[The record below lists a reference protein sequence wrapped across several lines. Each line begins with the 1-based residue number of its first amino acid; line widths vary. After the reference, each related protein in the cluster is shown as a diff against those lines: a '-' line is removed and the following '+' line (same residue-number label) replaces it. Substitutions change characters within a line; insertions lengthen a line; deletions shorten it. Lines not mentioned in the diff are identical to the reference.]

1 MRLKG
6 DDRQFM
12 LILGLN
18 MFHADASAAIVLDGE
33 VKFAIAEERLN
44 RRKHFG
50 GFPAL
55 AVKACLDA
63 VGAKISD
70 IDHVAV
76 GQDSDANLAKKVQ
89 YALANPAKIPNFI
102 RLRQRKEAMRDVRSL
117 LAQALDVDSSQLRFQ
132 EHHLEHHIAHIASA
146 YYCSPWEKAAGF
158 SYDGSGDFVS
168 TMMARCEG
176 NEIEVIDRVFLP
188 HSLGSVYTMICEFI
202 GYTQYGDEGK
212 VMGLAPYGKPTY
224 TDEIRK
230 IVSPKNGGFQ
240 LDLGY
245 FKPLGSNQGM
255 QVLPDGTVQLARHF
269 SERMEKLFG
278 EPRRQHAE
286 ITQRDMDLA
295 FALQHR
301 FEEVF
306 FHLLNDL
313 HRSVPVEDLAMAG
326 GCALNSVA
334 NGKIFDETP
343 FRRTYIQPAAGDEGL
358 AIGAALHTYH
368 SVLKQPRR
376 HELKNSYLGPEFSEV
391 RIQSALRNAGLEGKK
406 LERLAFLEAVA
417 DQIAAGNVVGWFQ
430 GRMEWGPRAL
440 GNRSIVA
447 HPGLP
452 NMKDILNAR
461 IKHREWF
468 RPFAPSILAD
478 YQHEYFEH
486 DHPSPFMLHVYKIYP
501 EKRKEL
507 CAVNHVDDT
516 GRLQT
521 VTREENPLYYDLISA
536 FHRKTGI
543 PVILNTSFNENEPI
557 VCTPEEA
564 IDCFQR
570 TRMDV
575 LAIGPYMVVKPEKDR
590 EEVVVSA
597 QQERS

>member
-1 MRLKG
+1 MI
-6 DDRQFM
+6 
-12 LILGLN
+12 ILGLN
-18 MFHADASAAIVLDGE
+18 MFHADASAALIVDGE

-44 RRKHFG
+44 RHKHFG

-70 IDHVAV
+70 VEHVAV
-76 GQDSDANLAKKVQ
+76 GQDSDANLTRKFQ
-89 YALANPAKIPNFI
+89 YALSNPAKILNFI

-117 LAQALDVDSSQLRFQ
+117 LAKALEVDAKKLRFQ
-132 EHHLEHHIAHIASA
+132 EHHVEHHIAHIASA

-168 TMMARCEG
+168 TMTARCEG
-176 NEIEVIDRVFLP
+176 NQIEVLDRVFLP

-202 GYTQYGDEGK
+202 GYSKYGDEGK
-212 VMGLAPYGKPTY
+212 VMGLAPYGKDTY
-224 TDEIRK
+224 CGEIEK
-230 IVSPKNGGFQ
+230 IVSPTKGGFR
-240 LDLGY
+240 LDLSY

-255 QVLPDGTVQLARHF
+255 QVLPDGTVRLARHF
-269 SERMEKLFG
+269 SDRMEKLFG
-278 EPRRQHAE
+278 EPRKPHAE
-286 ITQRDMDLA
+286 ITQREMDLA

-301 FEEVF
+301 FEEIF
-306 FHLLNDL
+306 FHLLNKL
-313 HRSVPVEDLAMAG
+313 HDRVPLENLAMAG

-334 NGKIFDETP
+334 NGKIFDRTP
-343 FRRTYIQPAAGDEGL
+343 FQKTYIQPAAGDEGL

-368 SVLKQPRR
+368 SVLNQSRC
-376 HELKNSYLGPEFSEV
+376 HQLTDSYLGPEFSDS
-391 RIQSALRNAGLEGKK
+391 RIQSALQTAGLKFRK
-406 LERLAFLEAVA
+406 LQRQELLDETAEH
-417 DQIAAGNVVGWFQ
+417 IAAGKVVGWFQ

-452 NMKDILNAR
+452 DMKDVLNAR

-468 RPFAPSILAD
+468 RPFAPSILAE
-478 YQHEYFEH
+478 YQDEYFEH
-486 DHPSPFMLHVYKIYP
+486 DHPSPFMLHVYKIRP
-501 EKRKEL
+501 EKRKAL
-507 CAVNHVDDT
+507 CAVNHVDNT

-521 VTREENPLYYDLISA
+521 VTHENPLYYGLISS

-575 LAIGPYMVVKPEKDR
+575 LAIGPFIVSKDCN
-590 EEVVVSA
+590 
-597 QQERS
+597 

>member
-1 MRLKG
+1 
-6 DDRQFM
+6 M

-18 MFHADASAAIVLDGE
+18 MFHADASAAIILDGE
-33 VKFAIAEERLN
+33 IKFAIAEERLN

-55 AVKACLDA
+55 AIQACLDA

-70 IDHVAV
+70 VEHVAV
-76 GQDSDANLAKKVQ
+76 GQDSDANLAEKVR
-89 YALANPAKIPNFI
+89 YALANPAKILNFI

-117 LAQALDVDSSQLRFQ
+117 LASALAVDASQLRFQ
-132 EHHLEHHIAHIASA
+132 EHHLEHHIAHIASS
-146 YYCSPWEKAAGF
+146 YYCSPWEETAGF

-168 TMMARCEG
+168 TMTARCRG
-176 NEIEVIDRVFLP
+176 NEIEVLERVFLP
-188 HSLGSVYTMICEFI
+188 HSLGSFYTMICEFI
-202 GYTQYGDEGK
+202 GYTKYGDEGK
-212 VMGLAPYGKPTY
+212 VMGLAPYGNNTYCDAVAQIVKP
-224 TDEIRK
+224 K
-230 IVSPKNGGFQ
+230 IVKPRSGGFQ
-240 LDLGY
+240 LDLSY

-255 QVLPDGTVQLARHF
+255 QVMPDGTVRLARHF
-269 SERMEKLFG
+269 SDRMEELFG
-278 EPRRQHAE
+278 EPRRPYSE

-295 FALQHR
+295 FAMQHR
-301 FEEVF
+301 FEEIF

-313 HRSVPVEDLAMAG
+313 HQRVALEELVFAG

-334 NGKIFDETP
+334 NGKIFDRTP

-368 SVLKQPRR
+368 SVLKRPRG
-376 HELKNSYLGPEFSEV
+376 HELRNSYLGPEFSDS
-391 RIQSALRNAGLEGKK
+391 RIRAALDRAGLSFRQ
-406 LERLAFLEAVA
+406 LDRAPLLEAVA
-417 DQIAAGNVVGWFQ
+417 QEIADGNVVGWFQ

-452 NMKDILNAR
+452 NMKDVLNAR

-486 DHPSPFMLHVYKIYP
+486 DHPSPFMLHVYKIRP
-501 EKRKEL
+501 EKRGRL
-507 CAVNHVDDT
+507 CAVNHVDNT

-521 VTREENPLYYDLISA
+521 VARDENPLYYDLISA
-536 FHRKTGI
+536 FFRKTGI
-543 PVILNTSFNENEPI
+543 PVLLNTSFNENEPI

-570 TRMDV
+570 TKMDV
-575 LAIGPYMVVKPEKDR
+575 LAIGPFFVKNPNAQVPKVE
-590 EEVVVSA
+590 SA
-597 QQERS
+597 

>member
-1 MRLKG
+1 
-6 DDRQFM
+6 M

-18 MFHADASAAIVLDGE
+18 MFHADASAAIVQDGE
-33 VKFAIAEERLN
+33 VVFAVAEERLN
-44 RRKHFG
+44 RHKHFG

-70 IDHVAV
+70 IEHVAV
-76 GQDSDANLAKKVQ
+76 GQDSDANLIKKVQ
-89 YALANPAKIPNFI
+89 YAMANPSKILNFI
-102 RLRQRKEAMRDVRSL
+102 RLRRRKEAMRDVRSL
-117 LAQALDVDSSQLRFQ
+117 IAKALDADRAKLRFQ

-176 NEIEVIDRVFLP
+176 NDIEVLDRVFLP

-202 GYTQYGDEGK
+202 GYTKYGDEGK
-212 VMGLAPYGKPTY
+212 VMGLAPYGGDRYSEQIGK
-224 TDEIRK
+224 
-230 IVSPKNGGFQ
+230 VVAAKNGGFH

-255 QVLPDGTVQLARHF
+255 QILPDGTVRLARHF
-269 SERMEKLFG
+269 SERMERLFG
-278 EPRRQHAE
+278 EPRRPYSE
-286 ITQRDMDLA
+286 ITRREMDLA
-295 FALQHR
+295 YALQHR

-306 FHLLNDL
+306 FHLLNHL
-313 HRSVPVEDLAMAG
+313 HRRVPCDDLAMAG

-334 NGKIFDETP
+334 NGKIFDRTP

-376 HELKNSYLGPEFSEV
+376 HALKNAYLGPDFSEPQ
-391 RIQSALRNAGLEGKK
+391 IESSLRKANLDYKK
-406 LERLAFLEAVA
+406 LEHAALIDSTAE
-417 DQIAAGNVVGWFQ
+417 QIAAGKVVGWFQ

-452 NMKDILNAR
+452 NMKDVLNAR

-468 RPFAPSILAD
+468 RPFAPSILAE

-486 DHPSPFMLHVYKIYP
+486 DHPSPFMLHVYKIRP
-501 EKRKEL
+501 EKRKLL

-521 VTREENPLYYDLISA
+521 VTREGNPMYYDLISA
-536 FHRKTGI
+536 FQRKTGI

-557 VCTPEEA
+557 VCTPQEA

-575 LAIGPYMVVKPEKDR
+575 LAIGPFLVMKEQTGR
-590 EEVVVSA
+590 
-597 QQERS
+597 

>member
-1 MRLKG
+1 
-6 DDRQFM
+6 M

-18 MFHADASAAIVLDGE
+18 MFHADASAAIVQDGE
-33 VKFAIAEERLN
+33 VVFAVAEERLN
-44 RRKHFG
+44 RVKHYG

-55 AVKACLDA
+55 AVKACLEA
-63 VGAKISD
+63 VGAKITD
-70 IDHVAV
+70 VDHVAV
-76 GQDSDANLAKKVQ
+76 GQDSDANLTKKVQ
-89 YALANPAKIPNFI
+89 YALGNPGKILNFI
-102 RLRQRKEAMRDVRSL
+102 RLRQRKEAMRDVHSL
-117 LAQALDVDSSQLRFQ
+117 LAGALGADAKQVRFQ

-176 NEIEVIDRVFLP
+176 NDIEILDRVFLP
-188 HSLGSVYTMICEFI
+188 HSLGSFYTMVCEFI
-202 GYTQYGDEGK
+202 GYKKYGDEGK

-224 TDEIRK
+224 CERLGE
-230 IVSPKNGGFQ
+230 VVGLRNGNFR
-240 LDLGY
+240 LDLNY

-255 QVLPDGTVQLARHF
+255 QVFPDGTVRLARHF
-269 SERMEKLFG
+269 SDRMVELFG
-278 EPRRQHAE
+278 EPREPHAE

-295 FALQHR
+295 YAMQHQ

-306 FHLLNDL
+306 FHLLDEL
-313 HRSVPVEDLAMAG
+313 HQRVPLENLAMAG

-334 NGKIFDETP
+334 NGKLFTRTP
-343 FRRTYIQPAAGDEGL
+343 FRQTWIQPAAGDEGL

-376 HELKNSYLGPEFSEV
+376 NVMQNSYLGPEFGDG
-391 RIQSALRNAGLEGKK
+391 RIESDLKKANLRYRR
-406 LERLAFLEAVA
+406 LEREPLLEAVA
-417 DQIAAGNVVGWFQ
+417 DQVAAGNVVGWFQ

-447 HPGLP
+447 HPGRP
-452 NMKDILNAR
+452 DMKDILNAR

-468 RPFAPSILAD
+468 RPFAPSILAEH
-478 YQHEYFEH
+478 QSEYFEH
-486 DHPSPFMLHVYKIYP
+486 DHPSPFMLHVYKIRP
-501 EKRKEL
+501 EKRKQL

-521 VTREENPLYYDLISA
+521 VSREENPLYYGLIQA

-557 VCTPEEA
+557 VCAPQEA

-570 TRMDV
+570 TRMDA
-575 LAIGPYMVVKPEKDR
+575 LAIGPFLALKSEN
-590 EEVVVSA
+590 
-597 QQERS
+597 